1 MNKRCPWANALGV
14 PREGVH
20 STRIFGYAAF
30 DVIGT
35 VAIALII
42 TYIWG
47 WSWRRFVEVCLSAF
61 ATGIALH
68 YIFGVDTV
76 LNVQLFGYACTDD

>member
-1 MNKRCPWANALGV
+1 MLWACHVKG
-14 PREGVH
+14 PF
-20 STRIFGYAAF
+20 RIFGYAAF

-47 WSWRRFVEVCLSAF
+47 GLGRFVEVCLSAF
-61 ATGIALH
+61 AGIALH
-68 YIFGVDTV
+68 YIFGVDR
-76 LNVQLFGYACTDD
+76 C